1 MRAQDVT
8 SVAQLS
14 NAFIKPVEKIEFH
27 TADDVFVKQL
37 VLEKEGY
44 VINQHAHTYD
54 HTSMLATGK
63 VRVFCDGQLLGDFV
77 APTGVFIK
85 ANAFHAILALED
97 NSVLYCIHNT
107 HGFPREQLEQELV
120 AARNPNGEPK

>member
-1 MRAQDVT
+1 MRAQDVV
-8 SVAQLS
+8 SVDQLS
-14 NAFIKPVEKIEFH
+14 NELITPVERIEFH
-27 TADDVFVKQL
+27 LADDVMVKQL
-37 VLEKEGY
+37 HLEKEGY

-63 VRVFCDGQLLGDFV
+63 VRVFCDGKMVGDFT

-97 NSVLYCIHNT
+97 NSILYCVHNT
-107 HGFPREQLEQELV
+107 HGFPPERLEQELV
-120 AARNPNGEPK
+120 SARNPNGEPK